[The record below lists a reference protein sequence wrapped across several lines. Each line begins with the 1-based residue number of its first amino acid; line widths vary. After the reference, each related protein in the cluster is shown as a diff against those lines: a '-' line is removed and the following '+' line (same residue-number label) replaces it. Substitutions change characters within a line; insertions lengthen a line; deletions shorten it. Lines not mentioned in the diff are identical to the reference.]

1 MGQKT
6 SRCTPARL
14 ALLTIISL
22 ASASVQAQTTA
33 QAFDLVLANG
43 HIVDGSGSPWYQ
55 GDIGIRDGKI
65 MAIGKLDQRVT
76 KRRIDVAG
84 KVIAPGFIDMLGQSE
99 LTVLVEPRLPSKIY
113 QGITTEI
120 TGEGNSIAP
129 LAGHALDELQAA
141 LTHYGIKAD
150 WQTLD
155 QYYARLERQKI
166 GINVGSYVG
175 ATTIRSVV
183 IGGDNR
189 PPTPTELIRMRTLV
203 KEAMLDGAM
212 GLSSSLEYAPAPYA
226 STEELIAL
234 AKEAGQLGGIYAT
247 HMRSEGDAI
256 NASLDEV
263 FRIAQD
269 ASIPVEIW
277 HLKIAGKANWGTMPA
292 IVARINAAR
301 ANGLDITADTYA
313 YPAWFNDMSAFVPP
327 WAHDGGTVQLIE
339 RLKDPT
345 SRARIRADML
355 KPSTTWD
362 NEWSE
367 VEGPESILVGV
378 VHNQS
383 LSALQGQTIAQIAK
397 ERGTDPLDT
406 LLNILIEDNGNT
418 ACAVFGMNE
427 ADVAVAL
434 KQPWTS
440 ADNDSSGSATD
451 GPLAK
456 EHPHPRAYG
465 TFPRILRKYVREEHL
480 LSLEDAIRKFTALP
494 AARMHLTDRG
504 LIKQGLAADLV
515 VFDPLTVIDRATFAA
530 PNQLS
535 EGMQWVLVNGIPVI
549 DGGQMTGAL
558 PGHVL
563 RGPGYQPSR
572 PHTKTL
578 P

>member
-1 MGQKT
+1 
-6 SRCTPARL
+6 
-14 ALLTIISL
+14 
-22 ASASVQAQTTA
+22 
-33 QAFDLVLANG
+33 
-43 HIVDGSGSPWYQ
+43 
-55 GDIGIRDGKI
+55 